1 MDGFENRMKNGV
13 LIYKKREVSIDEYDK
28 KALEI
33 ALPNVVISDDIKD
46 VLDTFRN
53 NCDENGMEV
62 IYKIVLD

>member
-1 MDGFENRMKNGV
+1 MKNGV

-46 VLDTFRN
+46 VLDTFQN
-53 NCDENGMEV
+53 NCKEKGMEV
-62 IYKIVLD
+62 IYKIILD

>member
-1 MDGFENRMKNGV
+1 MKNGV